1 MKMKLVFTGV
11 AFFNRYVYV
20 FSSLVVS
27 EDRREAY
34 VYSKALKSVL

>member
-20 FSSLVVS
+20 FNSLLVS

-34 VYSKALKSVL
+34 IYSNALKNIL